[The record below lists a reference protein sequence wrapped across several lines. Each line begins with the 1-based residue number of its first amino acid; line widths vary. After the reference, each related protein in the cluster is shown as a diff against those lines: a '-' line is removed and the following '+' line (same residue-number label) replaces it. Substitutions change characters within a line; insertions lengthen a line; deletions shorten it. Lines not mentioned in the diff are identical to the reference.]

1 MSDPRESII
10 RRFFE
15 AMNTKHRPAVMAVAA
30 LFVWSVSPFAGPAAA
45 VGAQRDSAD
54 IAKKVFPS
62 VVRVEAQNHTRKV
75 ATGIV
80 VEKGGYVVTTALI
93 SPRDQKIVITTAD
106 GKKIDAE
113 FLGFD
118 TETQLALIR
127 AKDAGLPALAMGKS
141 SDLSAGSWICVVG
154 VSPESTAAVT
164 QGIVSSIGEDRLRL
178 NVWVTPGT
186 SGGPVVDEKGRMV
199 GLLRGIY
206 VEEKPVVFQFR
217 DREQAGS
224 GVVISR
230 GEASSSG
237 MAMAVPVDVVKDVAA
252 QIREKGRVERGWLGV
267 GIGQNAEGQVVIA
280 QIDPESPAELAKLR
294 PGDVVL
300 RIGDKTITGSDH
312 LAAEIRKRKPGQ
324 EVTLQVERDGQPQ
337 DVKVKLGEYAEADA
351 RREMEVRFPRLFPP
365 GAPDKA
371 VMAAPA
377 QPSRPARPA
386 WVFEQQK
393 YIGVYPM
400 ELNRELAEHYG
411 VKEGT
416 GLLVSR
422 LTEGGPA
429 AKAGLKVGDVIIRV
443 DGRRVESTNDLI
455 DRIQAKSK
463 GDKVKAEV
471 LRDKKT
477 VNLEIEVAEDK
488 SEGIFDPGSLRD
500 ALGSWQDYT
509 DAFEME
515 LRKWRSDHLPE
526 IRENMKKI
534 QEEMAVKGKESA
546 KEITALFKGVLR
558 RV

>member
-1 MSDPRESII
+1 
-10 RRFFE
+10 
-15 AMNTKHRPAVMAVAA
+15 MAAW
-30 LFVWSVSPFAGPAAA
+30 LVWSLSPLPGPAAA
-45 VGAQRDSAD
+45 TGAQRDSAD
-54 IAKKVFPS
+54 IAKKIYPS

-75 ATGIV
+75 ATGVV

-106 GKKIDAE
+106 GRKVDAE

-118 TETQLALIR
+118 TETQLALIK
-127 AKDAGLPALAMGKS
+127 AKDAGLPALAMGKGA
-141 SDLSAGSWICVVG
+141 DLSAGSWICVVG
-154 VSPESTAAVT
+154 VSPESTPAVT

-178 NVWVTPGT
+178 NVWVTPGS

-230 GEASSSG
+230 GEAPSSG
-237 MAMAVPVDVVKDVAA
+237 MALAVPVDVVLDVAV
-252 QIREKGRVERGWLGV
+252 QIKEKGKVERGWLGV
-267 GIGQNAEGQVVIA
+267 GIGTDEDGRVVIGQV
-280 QIDPESPAELAKLR
+280 DPESPAELANLM
-294 PGDVVL
+294 PGDIVL
-300 RIGDKTITGSDH
+300 RIGDKDVLGPDR

-324 EVTLQVERDGQPQ
+324 EVTLRIERDGKPR
-337 DVKVKLGEYAEADA
+337 DVKVKLGEYDQDDA
-351 RREMEVRFPRLFPP
+351 KRELEFRFPRLFPP
-365 GAPDKA
+365 VPPAAPDKA
-371 VMAAPA
+371 VKRVPAAPA
-377 QPSRPARPA
+377 RPARPA
-386 WVFEQQK
+386 WVFEQRK

-429 AKAGLKVGDVIIRV
+429 EKAGLRVGDIIVRV
-443 DGRRVESTNDLI
+443 DGQRIESTNDLI
-455 DRIQAKSK
+455 DRIQARSK
-463 GDKVKAEV
+463 GDKVKIEA
-471 LRDKKT
+471 LRDKKAVT
-477 VNLEIEVAEDK
+477 LEVEVAEDK
-488 SEGIFDPGSLRD
+488 SGGLFDPDSFRD

-509 DAFEME
+509 DAFEIE
-515 LRKWRSDHLPE
+515 LRKWQSDHLPE
-526 IRENMKKI
+526 IRESMKKI
-534 QEEMAVKGKESA
+534 QEEMAVKSKESA
-546 KEITALFKGVLR
+546 KEIKALFKGILR